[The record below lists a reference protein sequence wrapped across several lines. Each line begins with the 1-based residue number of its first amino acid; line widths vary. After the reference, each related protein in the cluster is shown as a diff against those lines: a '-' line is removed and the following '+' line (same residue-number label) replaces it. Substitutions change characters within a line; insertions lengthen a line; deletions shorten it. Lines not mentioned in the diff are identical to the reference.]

1 MIISQTPFR
10 VSLFGG
16 GSDFPDWFV
25 SEAAAVVS
33 GSIDKFAYLSL
44 RRLPPFFAHKTR
56 AVYSVIEAVRDT
68 NELAHP
74 AIREILGHYLP
85 GEGVE
90 VVYQGD
96 LPAQS
101 GVGSSSS
108 FTVGLL
114 AAVKALDGHHPTRE
128 ELAREAIWVEQ
139 DLLREKV
146 GLQDQIAAAYGGL
159 NLITFGPGPK
169 EFAVQSIR
177 NSDLLAENLS
187 RCLIL
192 VFSGTQRFSSEVQQD
207 IAERSERSDK
217 ALSRTVQLVHEFLAI
232 SSEVSDLESYSLDLG
247 ELLKESWDLKKEM
260 NDRAVTEDL
269 ETLKLNLLRQGAT
282 GAKILGA
289 GGGGFLLAAVSPNKK
304 EALLKWASRQKGSYA
319 FGFRFVDQGAR
330 VIHNSDFS

>member
-16 GSDFPDWFV
+16 GSDFPNWFE

-44 RRLPPFFAHKTR
+44 RRLPPFFEHKTR
-56 AVYSVIEAVRDT
+56 AVYSVIEAVSDT
-68 NELAHP
+68 SELAHP

-101 GVGSSSS
+101 GVGTSSS
-108 FTVGLL
+108 FAVGML

-139 DLLREKV
+139 DLLRENV

-159 NLITFGPGPK
+159 NLITFGPGPD

-177 NSDLLAENLS
+177 NSDLLAKNLS

-192 VFSGTQRFSSEVQQD
+192 VFSGKQRFSSELQQNLS
-207 IAERSERSDK
+207 ENSERSRR
-217 ALSRTVQLVHEFLAI
+217 ALRRTVQLVHEFLAL
-232 SSEVSDLESYSLDLG
+232 SSDNSGWESYALDLG
-247 ELLKESWDLKKEM
+247 ELLNESWHLKKQM
-260 NDRAVTEDL
+260 NDRAVTDDL
-269 ETLKLNLLRQGAT
+269 DILKLKLLEQGAT
-282 GAKILGA
+282 GVKILGA
-289 GGGGFLLAAVSPNKK
+289 GGGGFLLAAVPPNRK
-304 EALLKWASRQKGSYA
+304 EALLEWVNRQKDGYA
-319 FGFRFVDQGAR
+319 LSFGFVDQGSR
-330 VIHNSDFS
+330 IIHNSDFS